1 MLGRNQLL
9 QYLIWAIH
17 LYLILFCLESFDVL
31 FNYPDFYFT
40 FLLMML
46 EFDSS
51 QSIDVSWLNLLV
63 STLLVY
69 EIMVLLQEIL
79 VGFRFQFLQIN
90 LKYFAGF

>member
-17 LYLILFCLESFDVL
+17 LYLILFCLKSFDVL